1 MWYYRKLSDGLVVLH
16 TRPEHATQLE
26 ELQRICFPTLDD
38 AERFKAAHYL
48 RHIDLFPD
56 GQFVVVDGD
65 RVVGATTT
73 LRLDFDFDHVDH
85 TFADIIQGGWLTSHE
100 PDGAWLYG
108 ADVGVN
114 PDYRGRGLATA
125 LYAARQET
133 VWRLGLKGQVTAG
146 MIPGYGAVKDRIAVE
161 DYYRDV
167 VAGVVRDSTLSMQ
180 MGVGFEPRALLA
192 NYLNDPVC
200 DNYSVLLVLD
210 ADKDVRGA
218 SRKLAMGYIRLNTE
232 IPGPRARDLIARR
245 AAAAPAG
252 LGRATDV
259 AVERADGG
267 LLFDVDGNTFIDFAG
282 GIGMLAVGHSPQRVV
297 KAIQDQAAKYI
308 HPCAL
313 VATYE
318 PYVRLAELLNEV
330 APGAF
335 KKKTIFGN
343 SGAEAV
349 ENAVKLS
356 RKYTGRPSIVCF
368 EGGYHG
374 RTLLTLSLTSKYGLF
389 KSGFGPFAPEIV
401 RLPIP
406 NVYRTPPGMTEEQ
419 YVDFGIRQ
427 LENALVSQ
435 VDPKAV
441 AAMIIEPVQGEA
453 GFVPVPQRFLR
464 RIRELCTEHGIVM
477 IADEVQC
484 GMGRTGR
491 LFAVEHYDIVPDLV
505 TTAKSLGAGMPIAAV
520 TGRAEIMDAAHLGGI
535 GGTYGGSPVA
545 CAAAIE
551 ALNTIRTP
559 EFLGHAQRL
568 GDVMREVMSG
578 WQARFPIVGDVRGL
592 GPMMLVELVRDRVS
606 KEPAT
611 PDETLQIV
619 RQIVA
624 GGVVAMR
631 AGLYSNCIRLLP
643 PLVIPED
650 MLREGLA
657 VIGAAI
663 EVASVRYAG
672 APA

>member
-1 MWYYRKLSDGLVVLH
+1 MWYCRQLPDGLVVLQ

-26 ELQRICFPTLDD
+26 ELQRVCFPTLDD

-48 RHIDLFPD
+48 KHLDLFPD
-56 GQFVVVDGD
+56 GQFVVLDG
-65 RVVGATTT
+65 RVVVGATTT
-73 LRLDFDFDHVDH
+73 LRLPFDFEHLNH
-85 TFADIIQGGWLTSHE
+85 TFADIIQGGWLTSHDPRGE
-100 PDGAWLYG
+100 WLYG
-108 ADVGVN
+108 ADVGVH
-114 PDYRGRGLATA
+114 PAYRGRGLATA

-146 MIPGYGAVKDRIAVE
+146 MIPGYGAVKDQMSAT
-161 DYYRDV
+161 DYYEGV
-167 VAGVVRDSTLSMQ
+167 VAGRIRDSTLSMQ
-180 MGVGFEPRALLA
+180 IGVGFEPRALLA
-192 NYLNDPVC
+192 DYLDDPVC
-200 DNYSVLLVLD
+200 DNYSVLLVLG
-210 ADKDVRGA
+210 ADQEVRGA
-218 SRKLAMGYIRLNTE
+218 SRKHAMSYIRLNTE

-245 AAAAPAG
+245 TAAAPIG

-259 AVERADGG
+259 VVERADGG
-267 LLFDVDGNTFIDFAG
+267 LVFDVDGNTLIDFAG
-282 GIGMLAVGHSPQRVV
+282 GIGMLAVGHCPPSVV

-308 HPCAL
+308 HTCAL
-313 VATYE
+313 VTTYE

-330 APGAF
+330 TPGTFA
-335 KKKTIFGN
+335 KKTILAN

-356 RKYTGRPSIVCF
+356 RKYTGRPAIICF

-389 KSGFGPFAPEIV
+389 KTGFGPFAPEIV

-406 NVYRTPPGMTEEQ
+406 SIYRTPEGMSEAQ

-427 LENALVSQ
+427 LENAFVAQ

-453 GFVPVPQRFLR
+453 GFVPVPPRFLE

-491 LFAVEHYDIVPDLV
+491 LFAVEHYDIVPDLI

-520 TGRAEIMDAAHLGGI
+520 TGRAEIMDSAHLGGI

-551 ALNTIRTP
+551 ALNIMRKP
-559 EFLGHAQRL
+559 DFLAHARRL
-568 GDVMREVMSG
+568 GDVMRGAMNA
-578 WQARFPIVGDVRGL
+578 WKATCPIVGDVRGL
-592 GPMMLVELVRDRVS
+592 GAMMLVEFVRDRDS
-606 KEPAT
+606 KEPA
-611 PDETLQIV
+611 PPEQTLQIA
-619 RQIVA
+619 RRAVA
-624 GGVVAMR
+624 DGVVIMR

-643 PLVIPED
+643 PLVMPED
-650 MLREGLA
+650 MLREGLD
-657 VIGAAI
+657 VIGRAI
-663 EVASVRYAG
+663 EVVTRHAG